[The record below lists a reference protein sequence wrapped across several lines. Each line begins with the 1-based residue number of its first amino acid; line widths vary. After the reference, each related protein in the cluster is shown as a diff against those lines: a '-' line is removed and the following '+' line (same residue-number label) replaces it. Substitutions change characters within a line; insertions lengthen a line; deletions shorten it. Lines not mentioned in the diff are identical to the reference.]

1 MAVARRTR
9 QRKSHASKPSAT
21 APSRFRIPTV
31 PGGHG
36 AVPKDNTYAIPL
48 VRADSIMVLAD
59 IVGPAAATEIEATGA
74 LSFHCIGDSGR
85 GPGTNQ
91 QAVAEAM
98 SRDIDPAHHAT
109 SPAFLLHLGDV
120 IYGDGKRDLYD
131 DEFYRP
137 YADYHNKIIAVP
149 GNHDGEEGL
158 TVDKNSLEAF
168 VENFCAPSGTQP
180 PKAIQFGS
188 EMVNQPGVY
197 WMLQTKVLDLIGLY
211 SNAGEDFGIL
221 ANNAARNVTAVG
233 DVQTGWLTKRLTRIK
248 GDRANGT
255 RRALI
260 FATHHPPYAQGLQDK
275 GFGHPGSPEM
285 LQQMDDACAAVGI
298 MPDAVLS
305 GHTHCYARYMRHF
318 TKMGLDVTIP
328 YIVNGAGG
336 HAVEPAPNNFNFTV
350 GDVTYANGAPP
361 KALVPAHA
369 STAGYGYLTVTVR
382 GDAIDLAYVLVDGN
396 HRQPFETTHVPLA

>member
-1 MAVARRTR
+1 VL
-9 QRKSHASKPSAT
+9 
-21 APSRFRIPTV
+21 
-31 PGGHG
+31 G
-36 AVPKDNTYAIPL
+36 
-48 VRADSIMVLAD
+48 DSLLALSD
-59 IVGPAAATEIEATGA
+59 IVGAPAAAEIEATGK

-98 SRDIDPAHHAT
+98 SRDIDPANHAT

-137 YADYHNKIIAVP
+137 YTDYHNKIIAVP

-158 TVDKNSLEAF
+158 TIDTTSLEAF
-168 VENFCAPSGTQP
+168 VENFCAPPGTQP

-197 WMLQTKVLDLIGLY
+197 WMLETKLLDLIGLY
-211 SNAGEDFGIL
+211 SNAAEDFGIL
-221 ANNAARNVTAVG
+221 ADNPARGVADVG
-233 DVQTGWLTKRLTRIK
+233 DVQTKWLKKMLTRINA
-248 GDRANGT
+248 DRARGT

-260 FATHHPPYAQGLQDK
+260 FAMHHPPYAQGLQTR

-305 GHTHCYARYMRHF
+305 GHTHCYARYMRRVPQS
-318 TKMGLDVTIP
+318 GRTIP

-350 GDVTYANGAPP
+350 DNVTYANGAPH
-361 KALVPAHA
+361 KGLVPAHGA
-369 STAGYGYLTVTVR
+369 TSGFGYLMVTI
-382 GDAIDLAYVLVDGN
+382 DAANIDLAYSLVDSN
-396 HRQPFETTHVPLA
+396 HRQLFETTRVPLA

>member
-1 MAVARRTR
+1 MPAG
-9 QRKSHASKPSAT
+9 SHKPHKPPVPAKPPST
-21 APSRFRIPTV
+21 PSRFRIPTL

-36 AVPKDNTYAIPL
+36 AVPKDNTYAIPP
-48 VRADSIMVLAD
+48 VRGDSLMTLSD
-59 IVGPAAATEIEATGA
+59 IVGAAAAAQIEATGT

-98 SRDIDPAHHAT
+98 SREIDPAHHAT

-137 YADYHNKIIAVP
+137 YVDYQNKILAVP

-158 TVDKNSLEAF
+158 TVDTTSLEAF
-168 VENFCAPSGTQP
+168 TENFCAPPGTQP
-180 PKAIQFGS
+180 PKAVEFGC

-197 WMLQTKVLDLIGLY
+197 WMLETKLLDLIGLY
-211 SNAGEDFGIL
+211 SNAAEDFGIL
-221 ANNAARNVTAVG
+221 ANNTARGVTVVG
-233 DVQTGWLTKRLTRIK
+233 DDQIQWLTKMLTRIK
-248 GDRANGT
+248 ADRAGGT

-260 FATHHPPYAQGLQDK
+260 LAMHHPPYAQGLQAK

-285 LQQMDDACAAVGI
+285 LQQMDDVCTAVGV

-305 GHTHCYARYMRHF
+305 GHTHCYARYMR
-318 TKMGLDVTIP
+318 TVTRRGGSVSIP

-336 HAVEPAPNNFNFTV
+336 HAVEPAPNNFNFTA
-350 GDVTYANGAPP
+350 GDVTYANGAPH
-361 KALVPAHA
+361 KGLVPVHGANV
-369 STAGYGYLTVTVR
+369 GYGYLTVTI
-382 GDAIDLAYVLVDGN
+382 DAKKISLAYALVDGN
-396 HRQPFETTHVPLA
+396 HKQAFETTQVPLA